1 MVVILTTV
9 IFQQQLVVATP
20 KEGTDNQT
28 ANFQT
33 VIPESPVNGN
43 ITKHHSEIASVPEE
57 SPNDDAVNCAA
68 LGCPNN
74 PPNLHGPPTVEPEG
88 DG

>member
-1 MVVILTTV
+1 MIVILTIV

-43 ITKHHSEIASVPEE
+43 ITKHHSEIATGPQEP
-57 SPNDDAVNCAA
+57 PNDDVVNCAT

-74 PPNLHGPPTVEPEG
+74 PPNLHGPPTEEPEG

>member
-1 MVVILTTV
+1 MIVILTIV

-43 ITKHHSEIASVPEE
+43 ITKHHSEIATGNQVTCSFRE
-57 SPNDDAVNCAA
+57 
-68 LGCPNN
+68 
-74 PPNLHGPPTVEPEG
+74 T
-88 DG
+88 